1 MGVLSGCFNCTAWQQ
16 HFLCRLVEKT
26 TPAKFLCT
34 PQLGANCPPPF
45 SNLRCRVE
53 LPELFVEIEREMP
66 NIKSAKKRLRQNIAT
81 RDRNRSSRSFVRN
94 RCKNVVKAIT
104 TGNIDEAKEL
114 FRQAV
119 KVLDQAGAKRII
131 HKNAAARKKSRLSA
145 MIKKLESQQTAG

>member
-1 MGVLSGCFNCTAWQQ
+1 
-16 HFLCRLVEKT
+16 
-26 TPAKFLCT
+26 
-34 PQLGANCPPPF
+34 
-45 SNLRCRVE
+45 
-53 LPELFVEIEREMP
+53 MP